1 MTNEMAKDLR
11 GFLLAFE
18 TGLGRGGR
26 VTVRVGNGRGCVP
39 LIREWE
45 VVGSL
50 VGRMVGEPWVRA
62 ERRLS
67 VIVFKERVWASVC
80 VSVAVSGVR

>member
-1 MTNEMAKDLR
+1 M
-11 GFLLAFE
+11 
-18 TGLGRGGR
+18 
-26 VTVRVGNGRGCVP
+26 P